1 MYGNIDIIIIKEI
14 YEFVCFFDLIE
25 EMLDMFGWSLFK
37 FVVFGIGVDE
47 VIVFWW
53 RFVLYLFNYNK
64 IFDKIFKSLK
74 NII

>member
-47 VIVFWW
+47 VIVFWC

-64 IFDKIFKSLK
+64 IFDKIYLK
-74 NII
+74 VWKI

>member
-1 MYGNIDIIIIKEI
+1 MYCNIDIIIIKEI

-37 FVVFGIGVDE
+37 FVVFGIGIDE
-47 VIVFWW
+47 VIVFLW

-64 IFDKIFKSLK
+64 IFDKIYLK
-74 NII
+74 VWKI

>member
-1 MYGNIDIIIIKEI
+1 MYGNLDIIIIKEI

>member
-25 EMLDMFGWSLFK
+25 EMLDMFGWSFFK

-64 IFDKIFKSLK
+64 IFDKIYLK
-74 NII
+74 VWKI